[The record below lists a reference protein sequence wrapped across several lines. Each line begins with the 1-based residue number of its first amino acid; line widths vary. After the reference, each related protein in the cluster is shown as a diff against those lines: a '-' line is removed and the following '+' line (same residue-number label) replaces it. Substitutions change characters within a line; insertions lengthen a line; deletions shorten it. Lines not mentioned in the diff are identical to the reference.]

1 MLKYWIWLATRKGLN
16 AYSACQ
22 TARYFG
28 TAEAAYLASEEEYN
42 QVEGLK
48 NKTSLLDKDLTEAEQ
63 ILVRC
68 YNLGIS
74 ILTMQDAAYPQRL
87 LVCDDAPVVLYYKG
101 TLPDF
106 QGPAVAVVGTRKA
119 SAYGLRQARRLG
131 FGLARGGCMVVTGGA
146 KGIDTE
152 ALKGALTG
160 GGSVTVVLGCG
171 VDVVYPVQNK
181 QLFEDVVWHGCIMSE
196 YPPGTPPHAGNFP
209 VRNRIISGLT
219 LGVLVAEAPERSG
232 ALITARLALEQGR
245 DVFTLPANVGVDS
258 CAGNLRLLRDGAI
271 PVGEAWD
278 ILQEYAAL
286 YPDKLQKQA
295 SAPQLP
301 PEEKQKPEVKPA
313 VESTKVVD
321 KPAQRA
327 YIDVKDVMDA
337 VSEDE
342 RLLLQLLQNG
352 PVHIDVL
359 AEQSQLGTSR
369 ALASLTLLEVK
380 GMVQRPSP
388 RLYELQLA
396 GK

>member
-1 MLKYWIWLATRKGLN
+1 MLKYWIWLATRKGLG
-16 AYSACQ
+16 AYGICQ
-22 TARYFG
+22 TARHFG
-28 TAEAAYLASEEEYN
+28 TAEAAYLASETEYD
-42 QVEGLK
+42 QIEGLK
-48 NKTSLLDKDLTEAEQ
+48 QKTSLLDKDLTEAEQ

-87 LVCDDAPVVLYYKG
+87 LACNDAPVVLYYKG

-106 QGPAVAVVGTRKA
+106 QEPAIAVVGTRKA

-131 FGLARGGCMVVTGGA
+131 FELSRSGCMVVTGGA

-152 ALKGALTG
+152 ALNGAMTG
-160 GGSVTVVLGCG
+160 GSPVTVVLGCG
-171 VDVVYPVQNK
+171 VDVVYPAQNK
-181 QLFEDVVWHGCIMSE
+181 ALFEDVIWHGCLMSE
-196 YPPGTPPHAGNFP
+196 YPPGTPPLSGNFP
-209 VRNRIISGLT
+209 VRNRILSGLS

-232 ALITARLALEQGR
+232 ALITARRALEQGR

-258 CAGNLRLLRDGAI
+258 CAGNLRLLREGAI

-286 YPDKLQKQA
+286 YPEKLQKC
-295 SAPQLP
+295 APVRQIP
-301 PEEKQKPEVKPA
+301 TQQVEKPESNP
-313 VESTKVVD
+313 VEESQKDID
-321 KPAQRA
+321 KPVSRA
-327 YIDVKDVMDA
+327 YIDVKDVVDT
-337 VSEDE
+337 VSEE
-342 RLLLQLLQNG
+342 ERRLLELLQTG

-359 AEQSQLGTSR
+359 AEQSHLGTSR

-388 RLYELQLA
+388 RLYELRLA